1 MIKSKEQAIAF
12 TLCISD
18 KKLYKKNHGE
28 NAMMCRFGI
37 NKKKGTT
44 LFR

>member
-1 MIKSKEQAIAF
+1 MIKYKEQAIAF

-18 KKLYKKNHGE
+18 KKHFLKNHGE
-28 NAMMCRFGI
+28 NAMMCRFEI

-44 LFR
+44 LLH